1 MKNVFIN
8 RRFFWL
14 FWAIVALMLLSVN
27 FPLLRNTALVM
38 FAILIAASLADL
50 LLLFKAGNISADR
63 QMPQRLSNGSENE
76 VSITSTS
83 NYPFLISLKIY
94 EDFPEQFQIRDK
106 FFALNLKPGSTSNTV
121 YKLRP
126 VKRGEYVFGYLNIHV
141 SGVLGL
147 MARRF
152 RFCQNQKTQV
162 YPSFAQMKKYEIM
175 AISNRLTEAGI
186 KKVRKIGS
194 GYEFEH
200 IRQYVQGDDPRK
212 VNWKA
217 TARKGELMVNNF
229 QDEKAQQ
236 IYCLI
241 DKGRTMKMPFD
252 EMSLLDYA
260 INSSLVLSN
269 TALIKG
275 DKAGIITFSDKTG
288 TILPAE
294 RRTAQINNILETLY
308 NQKTRYAESD
318 FENLY
323 VTVRAKINQRSLLM
337 LFTNFESPQGMRRQL
352 YYLKALSRHH
362 KLVVIFFVNTELQL
376 ITQASIKTA
385 EDIYIK
391 TTAEKFILDKHLIV
405 KELNKEGIQT
415 ILCPPK
421 ELTIST
427 LNKYLEIK
435 AANLI

>member
-8 RRFFWL
+8 RRFFWF
-14 FWAIVALMLLSVN
+14 FWAVVALMLLSVN

-38 FAILIAASLADL
+38 FAILMAASLSDL
-50 LLLFKAGNISADR
+50 LLIFKAGNVTADR
-63 QMPQRLSNGSENE
+63 KVPQRLSNGSENE
-76 VSITSTS
+76 VSITTTS
-83 NYPFLISLKIY
+83 NYPFQVSLRIF

-106 FFALNLKPGSTSNTV
+106 YFAFTLKPGSTSSIL

-147 MARRF
+147 MVRRF
-152 RFCQNQKTQV
+152 RFCHNQKTQV

-241 DKGRTMKMPFD
+241 DKGRAMKMPFD
-252 EMSLLDYA
+252 DMSLLDYA

-323 VTVRAKINQRSLLM
+323 VTVRAKLNQRSLLM

-352 YYLKALSRHH
+352 YYLKALARHH

-376 ITQASIKTA
+376 ITQAPVKTV

-421 ELTIST
+421 DLTIST

>member
-8 RRFFWL
+8 RRFFWS

-27 FPLLRNTALVM
+27 FPLLRNTTLVM

-50 LLLFKAGNISADR
+50 LMLIKAGNISADR
-63 QMPQRLSNGSENE
+63 KMPQRLSNGSENE
-76 VSITSTS
+76 VCITSTS

-147 MARRF
+147 MTRRF

-162 YPSFAQMKKYEIM
+162 YPSFAQMRKYEIM

-241 DKGRTMKMPFD
+241 DKGRAMKMPFD

-275 DKAGIITFSDKTG
+275 DKAGIITFADKTG

-323 VTVRAKINQRSLLM
+323 LTVRAKINQRSLLM
-337 LFTNFESPQGMRRQL
+337 LFTNFESPQGMHRQL

-362 KLVVIFFVNTELQL
+362 KLVVIFFVNTEMQM
-376 ITQASIKTA
+376 ITQASIKTT

-405 KELNKEGIQT
+405 KELNKAGIQT

>member
-1 MKNVFIN
+1 
-8 RRFFWL
+8 
-14 FWAIVALMLLSVN
+14 
-27 FPLLRNTALVM
+27 M
-38 FAILIAASLADL
+38 FAILMAASLADL
-50 LLLFKAGNISADR
+50 LLLFKAGNVTADR
-63 QMPQRLSNGSENE
+63 KVPQRLSNGSENE
-76 VSITSTS
+76 VSITTTS
-83 NYPFLISLKIY
+83 NYPFQVSLRIF

-106 FFALNLKPGSTSNTV
+106 YFAFTLKPGSTSSIV

-147 MARRF
+147 MVRRF
-152 RFCQNQKTQV
+152 RFCHNQKTQV

-241 DKGRTMKMPFD
+241 DKGRAMKMPFED
-252 EMSLLDYA
+252 MSLLDYA

-323 VTVRAKINQRSLLM
+323 VTVRAKLNQRSLLM

-352 YYLKALSRHH
+352 YYLKALARHH

-376 ITQASIKTA
+376 ITQAPVKTV

>member
-8 RRFFWL
+8 RRFFWS

-50 LLLFKAGNISADR
+50 LMLIKAGNISADR
-63 QMPQRLSNGSENE
+63 KMPQRLSNGSENE
-76 VSITSTS
+76 VCITSTS

-147 MARRF
+147 MTRRF

-162 YPSFAQMKKYEIM
+162 YPSFAQMRKYEIM

-241 DKGRTMKMPFD
+241 DKGRAMKMPFD

-275 DKAGIITFSDKTG
+275 DKAGIITFADKTG

-323 VTVRAKINQRSLLM
+323 LTVRAKINQRSLLM
-337 LFTNFESPQGMRRQL
+337 LFTNFESPQGMHRQL

-362 KLVVIFFVNTELQL
+362 KLVVIFFVNTEMQM
-376 ITQASIKTA
+376 ITQASIKTT

-405 KELNKEGIQT
+405 KELNKAGIQT